1 VVEAASA
8 AAMLAPLLLL
18 QATALVRHAHSH
30 GHGHGRLAH
39 QAAAMSMADMRV
51 VHKTEYWG
59 SIGLGTPSQTFTV
72 IFDTGSGN
80 LIVPGTNCTSLPCLQ
95 HRRYD
100 GSKSESGSV
109 VGKRGAGLDVDP
121 DQRREA
127 TIKFGTGKVHG
138 SFVHDELCLAPNTC
152 SKVNFLTAIQ
162 ETDEPFADCDFDG
175 IMGLG
180 FSDLSMGQGFN
191 ILDEIG
197 GALPKQ
203 QVSVYLSD
211 TGKSQISFGGYDP
224 SLAASSLLWVPVSHQ
239 SYWQIG
245 IDDISFNNEKT
256 GLCSDCQVAVD
267 TGTSLLAGPSSVIDS
282 LQEKLQVKED
292 CSNFKDLPNLGFVI
306 GDKVLNLAPTDYID
320 KSDTCEL
327 SLMAL
332 DVPPPRGP
340 LFVLGDPFLR
350 RFLTVYDKQGPRVG
364 FAVAHHEGGAE
375 DNAFAIA
382 ALGGAPKKSALLQKA
397 ADKLITVAL
406 QRSTPAA
413 LLQTK
418 RAKR

>member
-1 VVEAASA
+1 MLAALLLAQA
-8 AAMLAPLLLL
+8 AA
-18 QATALVRHAHSH
+18 ALVRHSHSH
-30 GHGHGRLAH
+30 AVHRHA
-39 QAAAMSMADMRV
+39 QAAMSMADMRI

-59 SIGLGTPSQTFTV
+59 SIGLGNPPQDFTV

-80 LIVPGTNCTSLPCLQ
+80 LIVPGENCTSVPCLQ
-95 HRRYD
+95 HRRYA
-100 GSKSESGSV
+100 GSKSTSGAV
-109 VGKRGAGLDVDP
+109 VGKKGATLDVDP

-138 SFVHDELCLAPNTC
+138 SFVRDSLCLSPQSC

-197 GALPKQ
+197 STLPKQ

-224 SLAASSLLWVPVSHQ
+224 SLAASSLMWVPVSHQ

-245 IDDISFNNEKT
+245 IDDIAFNNKKT
-256 GLCSDCQVAVD
+256 GLCSNCQVAVD

-282 LQEKLQVKED
+282 LNEKLQVKED
-292 CSNFKDLPNLGFVI
+292 CSNFKELPNLGFAI
-306 GDKVLNLAPTDYID
+306 GDKVLNLAPEDYID
-320 KSDTCEL
+320 KSDTCEI

-350 RFLTVYDKQGPRVG
+350 RFLTVYDKEGPQVG
-364 FAVAHHEGGAE
+364 FAVAHHSDGGV
-375 DNAFAIA
+375 DNSFAIA
-382 ALGGAPKKSALLQKA
+382 SLGGAAKKSAFLQKT
-397 ADKLITVAL
+397 KLVSIPL
-406 QRSTPAA
+406 QRTQPVAM
-413 LLQTK
+413 LQKSK
-418 RAKR
+418 RASP